1 MAYGLLPVASKEEP
15 MSMSFTPRATVDLAE
30 VTPQMVNAAVAVA
43 TGRLRLGNTTETRRR
58 LVAGDADAS
67 MYFRFELARQV
78 ASLLLSL
85 DSNVI
90 AVYEEQDVP
99 SAEECA
105 PEQPTMF
112 EPISLIVRVE
122 LRTSALDAIVNAL
135 NDALSDAIGR
145 DLTLTPRGYLDI
157 QVVTERDAR
166 LLRPRAFGYRPAP
179 LLLAAREERTD
190 SDDLADLQRLWR

>member
-1 MAYGLLPVASKEEP
+1 
-15 MSMSFTPRATVDLAE
+15 MSMSFTPRATVDLAD
-30 VTPQMVNAAVAVA
+30 VAPQMVSAAVAVA
-43 TGRLRLGNTTETRRR
+43 TGRLRLGNVTETRRR
-58 LVAGDADAS
+58 LIAGDADAS
-67 MYFRFELARQV
+67 MYFRFELSRQI

-99 SAEECA
+99 AAEECA

-112 EPISLIVRVE
+112 EPIGLIVRVE

-135 NDALSDAIGR
+135 NDALSEAIGR
-145 DLTLTPRGYLDI
+145 DLTPMAAGYLDI

-166 LLRPRAFGYRPAP
+166 QLRPRAYGYRPAP

-190 SDDLADLQRLWR
+190 TDDMSDLQRLWR

>member
-1 MAYGLLPVASKEEP
+1 

-67 MYFRFELARQV
+67 MYFRFELARQI

-99 SAEECA
+99 AAEELA
-105 PEQPTMF
+105 PEQPTIF

-122 LRTSALDAIVNAL
+122 LRTPALDAIVNAL
-135 NDALSDAIGR
+135 NDALSEAIGR
-145 DLTLTPRGYLDI
+145 DLTPLQGGYLDI
-157 QVVTERDAR
+157 RVVTERETR
-166 LLRPRAFGYRPAP
+166 HLRPRAYGYRPAP

-190 SDDLADLQRLWR
+190 TDDLSELQRLWR

>member
-1 MAYGLLPVASKEEP
+1 MT
-15 MSMSFTPRATVDLAE
+15 MSFTPRATVDLAE
-30 VTPQMVNAAVAVA
+30 VTPQMISAAVAVA
-43 TGRLRLGNTTETRRR
+43 TGRLRLGNVTETRRR

-67 MYFRFELARQV
+67 MYFRFEMARQV

-99 SAEECA
+99 PSEECA
-105 PEQPTMF
+105 PDVLTMF

-135 NDALSDAIGR
+135 NEALSEAIGR
-145 DLTLTPRGYLDI
+145 DLTLTPHGYLDI
-157 QVVTERDAR
+157 RVITEREAR
-166 LLRPRAFGYRPAP
+166 LLRPRAYGYRPAP

-190 SDDLADLQRLWR
+190 SDDLSDLQRLWR

>member
-1 MAYGLLPVASKEEP
+1 

-30 VTPQMVNAAVAVA
+30 IAPQMVNAAVAVA
-43 TGRLRLGNTTETRRR
+43 TGRLRLGNVTETRRR
-58 LVAGDADAS
+58 LIAGEANAS

-85 DSNVI
+85 DSNVV

-99 SAEECA
+99 AAEECA

-112 EPISLIVRVE
+112 EPIGLIVRVE
-122 LRTSALDAIVNAL
+122 LRTSALDAIVSAL
-135 NDALSDAIGR
+135 NDALDEAIGR
-145 DLTLTPRGYLDI
+145 DLTCLPDGYLDI
-157 QVVTERDAR
+157 RIVTERETR
-166 LLRPRAFGYRPAP
+166 QLRPRAFGYRPAP
-179 LLLAAREERTD
+179 LLLAAREERAG

>member
-1 MAYGLLPVASKEEP
+1 
-15 MSMSFTPRATVDLAE
+15 MSIPRRHTLDLAE
-30 VTPQMVNAAVAVA
+30 VTPHMVSAAVAVA
-43 TGRLRLGNTTETRRR
+43 TGRMRLNNVTETRRR
-58 LVAGDADAS
+58 LIAGDADAS

-90 AVYEEQDVP
+90 AVHEEQDVP
-99 SAEECA
+99 EAEECA

-112 EPISLIVRVE
+112 EPISLIARVE

-135 NDALSDAIGR
+135 NDALSETIGR
-145 DLTLTPRGYLDI
+145 DLAPFPNGYLDI
-157 QVVTERDAR
+157 RVVTQREAHR
-166 LLRPRAFGYRPAP
+166 LRPRAYGYRPAP

-190 SDDLADLQRLWR
+190 TDDLPDLQRLWR